1 MILVAIKGS
10 VVGGMM
16 EGAIVSTCECFKE
29 MFNAIIK
36 NMDL

>member
-1 MILVAIKGS
+1 MILFAINGS
-10 VVGGMM
+10 VVCGMM